1 MHVCFYNTHC
11 AHKGKKPGD
20 IASSFLRNLGCIQRE
35 GEPLGACLE
44 NQTHIGKN
52 RYPSNEILSK
62 IWSTGALNLFL
73 LSASALLVREDL
85 RPVFHNFFCPAS
97 SRTFLPG
104 MAGIKIHDLC
114 RRKAMKDL
122 PADAPCIPEMGDR
135 CKEYVW
141 HLAHGRKSMG
151 MIYPEPVSSKWQL
164 FSDKAGTFF
173 PKKTGCRTAS
183 GKPLW
188 DFCPWIKKIPPL
200 PFERTA
206 GGFI

>member
-1 MHVCFYNTHC
+1 MFAFISRTVPTW
-11 AHKGKKPGD
+11 ARSRGISPPVSSGTWGVSKGKGSPWEHVWK
-20 IASSFLRNLGCIQRE
+20 IRRI
-35 GEPLGACLE
+35 
-44 NQTHIGKN
+44 IGKN

-85 RPVFHNFFCPAS
+85 HPVFHNFFCPAR
-97 SRTFLPG
+97 SRAFLIG

-122 PADAPCIPEMGDR
+122 PADAPCTPEMGCDR
-135 CKEYVW
+135 CKEYVSR
-141 HLAHGRKSMG
+141 LARGRKSMG

>member
-1 MHVCFYNTHC
+1 MHVCFYITHC
-11 AHKGKKPGD
+11 AHMGKKPGD

-44 NQTHIGKN
+44 NQTYIGKN

-62 IWSTGALNLFL
+62 IWSAGALNLFL

-85 RPVFHNFFCPAS
+85 RPVFHNFFCPAR
-97 SRTFLPG
+97 SRAFLIG

-122 PADAPCIPEMGDR
+122 PADAPCTPEMGDR

-141 HLAHGRKSMG
+141 RLAHGRKSMG